1 MSNTKTKTTFSLQ
14 EKTDV
19 VVTLATIQSEVK
31 ATKNNFNAFGKYK
44 YRSAEDIIEA
54 VKPVIHKY
62 GYWLIMNDDV
72 VLIGERFYIKSTIT
86 LTNGV
91 NTYTSTAFAREEET
105 KKGMDQ
111 SQITGA
117 SSSYSRKY
125 CLAGLFALDN
135 DTSDSDATNTHDSN
149 ADVKSSKQVNATQ
162 EKALPEMNDD
172 LMIKLIARYNGG
184 EKDVF
189 DKAQKHYA
197 LREKD
202 FNIIKNLN
210 NDNK

>member
-1 MSNTKTKTTFSLQ
+1 MSNTKTKTMET
-14 EKTDV
+14 KTDS

-62 GYWLIMNDDV
+62 GFWLLMNDEIV
-72 VLIGERFYIKSTIT
+72 QIGERFYIKCICT
-86 LTNGV
+86 LTDGTQ
-91 NTYTSTAFAREEET
+91 TYSATAYAREEET

-117 SSSYSRKY
+117 SSSYARKY
-125 CLAGLFALDN
+125 CLSGLFALDN
-135 DTSDSDATNTHDSN
+135 DAKDSDATNTHDTDTESK
-149 ADVKSSKQVNATQ
+149 ASKQTSTPQ
-162 EKALPEMNDD
+162 EKQLPEMNDD

-189 DKAQKHYA
+189 DKAQKHYE

-202 FNIIKNLN
+202 FKIIKNLN
-210 NDNK
+210 NETK